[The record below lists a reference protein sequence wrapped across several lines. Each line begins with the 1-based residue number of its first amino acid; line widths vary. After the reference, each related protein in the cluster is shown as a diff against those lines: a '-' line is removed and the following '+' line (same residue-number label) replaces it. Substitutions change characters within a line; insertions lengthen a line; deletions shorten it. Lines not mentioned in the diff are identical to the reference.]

1 MPGTGTHGQAARR
14 KIFAAARGF
23 RGRTKN
29 NWTLAVRAVHHAWQK
44 EYISRR
50 QRKRDNRREW
60 IMRINAGTRQFGLKY
75 SHFMRGL
82 PAAGVALDR
91 RVLSELAA
99 REPFSFRALVEV
111 SKRQLAAEA
120 GACGRAAPPG
130 REAPEPQ
137 LR

>member
-1 MPGTGTHGQAARR
+1 MPGTYGQAYRR

-50 QRKRDNRREW
+50 LRKRDNRREW

-75 SHFMRGL
+75 SQFMRGL
-82 PAAGVALDR
+82 PAAGVELNR
-91 RVLSELAA
+91 RSLSELAA

-111 SKRQLAAEA
+111 SRRQLAAEA
-120 GACGRAAPPG
+120 EARGGAAAAAG
-130 REAPEPQ
+130 ARPEPE